1 MSLTRS
7 ADQRN
12 SCEAPEPI
20 VLIVNGDASTR
31 AWIERTVRSAGLHAI
46 SLSGCSE
53 LTASL
58 TPGAV
63 ACAILDVTLQ
73 GENCFERQK
82 ELAQEGVAIMF
93 LTRERCISSCVRAL
107 KAGAI
112 DFLTVPC
119 DPNDLISA
127 VRSAVQEAQSS
138 LSRRVRIRE
147 LCARYE
153 LLSAREREVFE
164 LVTDGLL
171 NKQIGL
177 RLQIAEITVQIHR
190 GRVMRKMSAPTFAS
204 LVRMADA
211 LRACSERVA

>member
-1 MSLTRS
+1 
-7 ADQRN
+7 
-12 SCEAPEPI
+12 
-20 VLIVNGDASTR
+20 
-31 AWIERTVRSAGLHAI
+31 
-46 SLSGCSE
+46 
-53 LTASL
+53 
-58 TPGAV
+58 
-63 ACAILDVTLQ
+63 
-73 GENCFERQK
+73 
-82 ELAQEGVAIMF
+82 
-93 LTRERCISSCVRAL
+93 L

-119 DPNDLISA
+119 DANDLI
-127 VRSAVQEAQSS
+127 RAVQYAIHEARSS
-138 LSRRVRIRE
+138 LTRRVQIRE

-171 NKQIGL
+171 NKQIGQ

-211 LRACSERVA
+211 LQAL

>member
-1 MSLTRS
+1 MSLTLG
-7 ADQRN
+7 ANQRD
-12 SCEAPEPI
+12 SCEGPEPI
-20 VLIVNGDASTR
+20 VFIVNGDESTR
-31 AWIERTVRSAGLHAI
+31 AWIERTVRSAGLRAI
-46 SLSGCSE
+46 SLSGSSE
-53 LTASL
+53 LTARL

-73 GENCFERQK
+73 GESCFELQK
-82 ELAQEGVAIMF
+82 ELAQQGVAIMF

-112 DFLTVPC
+112 DFLTAPC
-119 DPNDLISA
+119 DANDLISA
-127 VRSAVQEAQSS
+127 VQYAIHEARSS
-138 LSRRVRIRE
+138 LTRSVQIRE

-171 NKQIGL
+171 NKQVGQ

-190 GRVMRKMSAPTFAS
+190 SRVMRKMSAPTFAS

-211 LRACSERVA
+211 LQAL